1 MSVSRANMPMYF
13 EGLAT
18 LLSKAFSADCLTKEK
33 FNLTHLEA
41 VDILNNVK
49 CGVIDNMLTTVDMF
63 ETNTSETAKLVKA
76 KSPPKKKPSKATTKD
91 NSEAIS
97 AKADKVASLQK
108 ELATLTGKTDLQI
121 AETSIVKLRKQIQ
134 AAKVEINRAK
144 RAADKEKKEAAK
156 AKARAEK
163 EVARAKAKAEKDA
176 AKAKAKAEKEAA
188 RAAKAEA
195 KQKEFN
201 LRAHELIKLG
211 GWVEDKDTL
220 STINKKIASLK
231 KKAEKA
237 NKPKKEAVPKVSKKA
252 QKIAALKKELATL
265 KGVSVDS
272 LTVED
277 KVLKIRAEIEKAKKA
292 NELANIKAKRA
303 DKPKK
308 EAAPKKAAA
317 PKPDKRL
324 AAKKKFIMENIP
336 AEYRSLFATDEQ
348 IKAAKT
354 PQLRAYAKNIELY
367 NKCIELGLRNV
378 NGSDIKPPH
387 EASPKYYKSAIKA
400 ACKAN

>member
-63 ETNTSETAKLVKA
+63 EPNTSETAKLVKA
-76 KSPPKKKPSKATTKD
+76 KSPKKKPSKATTKD

-144 RAADKEKKEAAK
+144 RAADKEKKDAAK

-201 LRAHELIKLG
+201 LR
-211 GWVEDKDTL
+211 
-220 STINKKIASLK
+220 
-231 KKAEKA
+231 
-237 NKPKKEAVPKVSKKA
+237 
-252 QKIAALKKELATL
+252 
-265 KGVSVDS
+265 DS
-272 LTVED
+272 L
-277 KVLKIRAEIEKAKKA
+277 L
-292 NELANIKAKRA
+292 L
-303 DKPKK
+303 
-308 EAAPKKAAA
+308 
-317 PKPDKRL
+317 RL
-324 AAKKKFIMENIP
+324 ICLF
-336 AEYRSLFATDEQ
+336 SL
-348 IKAAKT
+348 
-354 PQLRAYAKNIELY
+354 LL
-367 NKCIELGLRNV
+367 
-378 NGSDIKPPH
+378 
-387 EASPKYYKSAIKA
+387 
-400 ACKAN
+400 